1 MRNGSTLLLHINGH
15 SWSRC
20 QVHITL
26 MEKESKKELY
36 YTPEMEVLALKIEAP
51 IATSQ
56 LEHID
61 DDPIEHEL

>member
-1 MRNGSTLLLHINGH
+1 
-15 SWSRC
+15 
-20 QVHITL
+20 

-56 LEHID
+56 LEPID